1 MITSIGIKDYVFSI
15 LFWLDIL
22 STLSILMDIEAI
34 KKTFFGHPMLGE
46 DALLDTTYF
55 IKTY

>member
-34 KKTFFGHPMLGE
+34 KKEEQGNSDVLC
-46 DALLDTTYF
+46 D
-55 IKTY
+55 